1 MSQITQQTFDFL
13 SDLDAN
19 NNREWFNQHKEA
31 YEASRQEMLTFADAL
46 IPLMNEGDMVE
57 NESGKKSIYR
67 IYRDVR
73 FSKNKE
79 PYKIYWGGFLNRL
92 GADRRGGYH
101 FQVQPGNSF
110 VMGGFFGPNSEDLL
124 LLRQHLDADPDP
136 LRNVLESDAFKSYFG
151 EMMGEQVKTA
161 PKGFKKDNENID
173 LIRYKQFLVKHSFTD
188 KEVLSRN
195 FVKKVAEGLLNM
207 LPFFDVMTEY
217 LTTDLNGISLIDR

>member
-13 SDLDAN
+13 SALEAN
-19 NNREWFNQHKEA
+19 NNREWFNKHKEA
-31 YEASRQEMLTFADAL
+31 YEASRQEMLAFADAL
-46 IPLMNEGDMVE
+46 IRLMNEGDVVE

-110 VMGGFFGPNSEDLL
+110 VMGGFFGPNADDLL
-124 LLRQHLDADPDP
+124 LLRQHLDADAEP
-136 LRNVLESDAFKSYFG
+136 LRNVLESETFKNYFG
-151 EMMGEQVKTA
+151 ALMGDQVKTA

-188 KEVLSRN
+188 QEVVSRN

-207 LPFFDVMTEY
+207 LPFFEVMTEY

>member
-1 MSQITQQTFDFL
+1 MTQITQQTFDFL
-13 SDLDAN
+13 SALEAN
-19 NNREWFNQHKEA
+19 NNREWFNQNKA
-31 YEASRQEMLTFADAL
+31 TYEASRQEVVSFADEL
-46 IPLMNEGDMVE
+46 LQLMNEGDVIK

-73 FSKNKE
+73 FSKNKA
-79 PYKIYWGGFLNRL
+79 PYKTYWGGFFNRL

-124 LLRQHLDADPDP
+124 LLRQQLDADADP
-136 LRNVLESDAFKSYFG
+136 LRTVLKSKAFTSYFG
-151 EMMGEQVKTA
+151 ELLGDRVKTA

-173 LIRYKQFLVKHSFTD
+173 LIRHKQFLIKHTFTD
-188 KEVLSRN
+188 QEVLSRD
-195 FVKKVAEGLLNM
+195 FVKKIAEGLLHM
-207 LPFFDVMTEY
+207 LPFFEVMTGY